1 MACGMSEENER
12 RASPLAACGAILA
25 VLAIVGLARGWDAT
39 QEAARA
45 QEGVAHDAG
54 IAPPPA
60 PPDAGLGS
68 EQIRRLLAE
77 QPLDVNRATAEELE
91 LLPRIGPTLAR
102 RVIAEREAN
111 GPFESVEAMTR
122 VRGIGPRTVA
132 QLAPLAAVYP
142 GDADLRPV
150 TDSSRRIENE

>member
-1 MACGMSEENER
+1 M
-12 RASPLAACGAILA
+12 
-25 VLAIVGLARGWDAT
+25 
-39 QEAARA
+39 
-45 QEGVAHDAG
+45 
-54 IAPPPA
+54 
-60 PPDAGLGS
+60 
-68 EQIRRLLAE
+68 
-77 QPLDVNRATAEELE
+77 NRATAEELE

-142 GDADLRPV
+142 GDTDLRPV